1 VTHAGPVKQRVFTR
15 RAHGCFTSRLTPH
28 SLPPAHRYV
37 HHTTPIQKHVS
48 RQDRAPLLRVP
59 LTRGPVCEPET
70 APKEA
75 KKNTH
80 SERNFLLS
88 WQWHGMAWQLAPR
101 WSSSRNKGE
110 REPKPGAHAG
120 HRAVR
125 PTSSVSRTP
134 PPASPLPVL
143 RPARVRARPPAPRA
157 VINTPSPSLPRPPR
171 SPSFPSSHGQKQ
183 IPLVCLQKRERERER
198 AAAARTRW
206 GLRLLPPSPPKLPPY
221 GGRPLHRPDR
231 RISPPAAGG
240 VSLAARF
247 GGGDRP
253 DRPTDRLALEVRTSD
268 CRPIPLFSCDLTGA
282 MERSVVCSGWR
293 LVYPEGVP
301 GRSRRLFF
309 LSLFF
314 LGGAGWRD
322 SRRRFRESS

>member
-1 VTHAGPVKQRVFTR
+1 VACVRDTCRAGQTKGFYSTCPRVLHVTSYPPFPPPCTPIR
-15 RAHGCFTSRLTPH
+15 TPH
-28 SLPPAHRYV
+28 HTDTEARVASGEGPPPPSPTDPWARLR
-37 HHTTPIQKHVS
+37 TG
-48 RQDRAPLLRVP
+48 DR
-59 LTRGPVCEPET
+59 
-70 APKEA
+70 PKRSKEKYTLGKELFVILA
-75 KKNTH
+75 VA
-80 SERNFLLS
+80 
-88 WQWHGMAWQLAPR
+88 WHGMAWQLAPR

-268 CRPIPLFSCDLTGA
+268 CRSIPLFSCDLTGA

-293 LVYPEGVP
+293 LVYPEG
-301 GRSRRLFF
+301 GTGS
-309 LSLFF
+309 
-314 LGGAGWRD
+314 
-322 SRRRFRESS
+322 